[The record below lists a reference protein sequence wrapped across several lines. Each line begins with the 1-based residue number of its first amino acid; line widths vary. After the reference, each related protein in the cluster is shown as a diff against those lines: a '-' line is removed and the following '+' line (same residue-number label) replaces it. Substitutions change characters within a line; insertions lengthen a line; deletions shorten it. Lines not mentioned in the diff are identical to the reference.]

1 MCVRERERVC
11 VCVCVCVCMCVCV
24 CVCPQMKAGIVLKIL
39 AVPLLGLALD
49 TWGNALF
56 DFQNPPDFF
65 FRNTTSAL

>member
-1 MCVRERERVC
+1 
-11 VCVCVCVCMCVCV
+11 MCVCV

-39 AVPLLGLALD
+39 AVPLLVLALD